1 MTTRAAGTSPLV
13 YARIAGIL
21 YLIIAIAAIFG
32 PSFVRSSLVVPGDA
46 TTTANNIMASGSL
59 FRAGIVSYLVIFLSE
74 IVLSVLLYVLL
85 KPVSKTLSLIAMVFR
100 LAMTTIHGI
109 NLLNQFSAL
118 LLLSGADYLTVFETD
133 QLHALVL
140 LFLDAHEYGWW
151 IGIVFFS
158 LHVFL
163 LGYLVYKSG
172 YFPRILGVLLILAS
186 FIYLINALAIL
197 LLPNYEETPVFLAL
211 LIVIAELAFPLWLL
225 FKGIDVEQWE
235 KRALESG

>member
-1 MTTRAAGTSPLV
+1 MTTRTAETSPLV

-21 YLIIAIAAIFG
+21 YLIIFIAALFG
-32 PSFVRSSLVVPGDA
+32 PIFVRSNLIVPGDA
-46 TTTANNIMASGSL
+46 TTTANNIMASESL

-74 IVLSVLLYVLL
+74 IVLSVILYVLL
-85 KPVSKTLSLIAMVFR
+85 KPVSKTLALVMMVFR

-109 NLLNQFSAL
+109 NLLNQFFAL

-140 LFLDAHEYGWW
+140 LFLNAHEYGWS

-172 YFPRILGVLLILAS
+172 YFPRILGVLLIFAS
-186 FIYLINALAIL
+186 LSYLIDGFAIL
-197 LLPNYEETPVFLAL
+197 LLPNYEVTPVF
-211 LIVIAELAFPLWLL
+211 
-225 FKGIDVEQWE
+225 
-235 KRALESG
+235 